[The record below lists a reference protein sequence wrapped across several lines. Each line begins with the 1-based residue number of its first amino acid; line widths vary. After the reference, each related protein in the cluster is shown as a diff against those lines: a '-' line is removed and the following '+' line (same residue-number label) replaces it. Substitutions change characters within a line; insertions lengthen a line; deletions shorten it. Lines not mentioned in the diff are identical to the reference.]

1 MTTPDGEPLVCVCAK
16 VTEKAV
22 LVAKAAGAGDI
33 PALRAVT
40 RANTGCGDC
49 LPDLEELLE

>member
-33 PALRAVT
+33 PALRAAT
-40 RANTGCGDC
+40 RASTGCGDC